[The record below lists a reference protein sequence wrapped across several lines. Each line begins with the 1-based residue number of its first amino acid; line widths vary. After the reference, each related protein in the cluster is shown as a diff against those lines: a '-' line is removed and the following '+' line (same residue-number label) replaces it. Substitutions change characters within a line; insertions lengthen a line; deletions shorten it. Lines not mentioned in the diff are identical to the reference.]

1 MPRYAKLTVDSWEN
15 KKKNERKNKDWSC
28 QALRNN
34 SVEIFFHIHKHQIF
48 ALPTSLS
55 MHNAEWV
62 APCCIA
68 TVVCLSFLSVSL
80 THNLL
85 PDRQFYK
92 KVNRTFSQSWGVF
105 VREEKWYWLTGRN
118 LRLPYYHLVQ
128 ESIKILF
135 SSHGCHFAKN
145 RFPFNH
151 LCINEV
157 ILKYLQTPFIFCKY
171 FLLIVLKS

>member
-1 MPRYAKLTVDSWEN
+1 MGRKYCELGGQTTLITNQVWILKLENFQAFQFFFFGERIMSDSEFVMPRYAKLSVDSWE
-15 KKKNERKNKDWSC
+15 KKKNERKKEDLSS
-28 QALRNN
+28 QVLRNN
-34 SVEIFFHIHKHQIF
+34 SVEFFFHIHKHQIF
-48 ALPTSLS
+48 ALPTSLP

-105 VREEKWYWLTGRN
+105 VREEKWY
-118 LRLPYYHLVQ
+118 
-128 ESIKILF
+128 
-135 SSHGCHFAKN
+135 
-145 RFPFNH
+145 
-151 LCINEV
+151 
-157 ILKYLQTPFIFCKY
+157 
-171 FLLIVLKS
+171 